1 MKKTNI
7 FTAKRNAAGLFVVTA
22 MASVPAFADSAAAMT
37 AISTEASTLIAA
49 AWPILT
55 TVVVAF
61 ISMKLFRKAASK
73 AT

>member
-1 MKKTNI
+1 MKQKNLI
-7 FTAKRNAAGLFVVTA
+7 LTALVVSAAVVSGSAMAAADSASAA
-22 MASVPAFADSAAAMT
+22 MAS
-37 AISTEASTLIAA
+37 ISTEASTLIAA

>member
-1 MKKTNI
+1 MKQKHVI
-7 FTAKRNAAGLFVVTA
+7 LTALVASAAVVSGSA
-22 MASVPAFADSAAAMT
+22 MADSAAAMT
-37 AISTEASTLIAA
+37 AISTEAGTLIAA